1 MIEYFKIE
9 ELVSP
14 AVLNKYGEDMSWSF
28 FDQKLLI
35 NLEWIRRELDRPIT
49 VNTWH
54 VGGRFSQ
61 RGLRENTSQ
70 IVYDKTVRNKTYL
83 SAHVLGK
90 GVDLDVKG
98 MTAQEVRS
106 WLVSNRHRVPY
117 PFRLEEGVDWVHLDV
132 MTYKFKTFKP

>member
-1 MIEYFKIE
+1 MIENFIIQ
-9 ELVSP
+9 ELVSEN
-14 AVLNKYGEDMSWSF
+14 VFKKYGEDICWAF

-35 NLEWIRRELDRPIT
+35 NLEFIRRELDRPIT

-54 VGGRFSQ
+54 IGGRFSQ

-70 IVYDKTVRNKTYL
+70 LVYDKTVRNKTYL

-90 GVDLDVKG
+90 GVDFDVKG
-98 MTAQEVRS
+98 MTAAAVRS
-106 WLVSNRHRVPY
+106 WLISNRHRIPY
-117 PFRLEEGVDWVHLDV
+117 PFRIEEDVDWVHLDV